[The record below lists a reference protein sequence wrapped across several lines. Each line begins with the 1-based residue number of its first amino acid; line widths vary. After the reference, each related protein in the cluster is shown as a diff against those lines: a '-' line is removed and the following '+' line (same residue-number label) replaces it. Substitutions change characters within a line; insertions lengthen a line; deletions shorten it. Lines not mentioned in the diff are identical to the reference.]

1 MTRAASLAEAMRV
14 VAAADPAARVKVE
27 MAEAVRGID
36 FAAEAARRPPQPSMA
51 GQSPANSALIA
62 AREAVH
68 AEAVARDAQARR
80 RRSESL
86 EAEIRTLQAGQSPQ
100 NQTAIRATVSQ
111 G

>member
-1 MTRAASLAEAMRV
+1 MASLEQAMRI
-14 VAAADPAARVKVE
+14 VAAADPAARLKVE

-36 FAAEAARRPPQPSMA
+36 FSAEAARRPPQPSMA
-51 GQSPANSALIA
+51 GQSPANAALIA

-80 RRSESL
+80 RRAENL
-86 EAEIRTLQAGQSPQ
+86 EAEIQVLQAGQSPL
-100 NQTAIRATVSQ
+100 NQATIRATVNQ